1 MSVEIEKP
9 SEERRYMVFL
19 VVNEYLSA
27 TLRGSHEEI
36 EKAWNLNSRA
46 FYSVASG
53 SAPNAT
59 SISR

>member
-9 SEERRYMVFL
+9 SEKRRYMVFL

-36 EKAWNLNSRA
+36 KKAWKALIKLQE
-46 FYSVASG
+46 SG
-53 SAPNAT
+53 D
-59 SISR
+59 